1 MSAPKRS
8 AIRPSAGLPAA
19 TTARAARSAS
29 ATTMPSA
36 SKRRVTS
43 LLPAAMPP
51 VRPTTYRL
59 MGNPLSAGRSG
70 PDTAL
75 PTARPT

>member
-29 ATTMPSA
+29 APTMPSA

-43 LLPAAMPP
+43 LLPAALPP
-51 VRPTTYRL
+51 GEYIVRASVRDYSGNEGIGPREIRVRL
-59 MGNPLSAGRSG
+59 
-70 PDTAL
+70 L
-75 PTARPT
+75 P